1 MDVVLSQNL
10 VPNLLKGG
18 AQSKLYLLRPK
29 GEIGKSTYI
38 DHPPPPSQL
47 DISLSPQVS
56 KRMASI
62 SLSSPKPSP
71 ELRGLLFSPGP
82 AVLPRSLFNSRGTR
96 TRSFRKIRSLE
107 VRRPRSVTPVSLQRS
122 EHDVVVVGAGIIGLT
137 IARQLLLSSSLS
149 VAVVDAGV
157 PCSGATGA
165 GQGYIWLANKTP
177 GSDTWELGMRSKQL
191 WEELADSMKRQ
202 GMDPLDVMGWKKTG
216 SLLIGKTSSELA
228 MLELRVNLFNRAG
241 LRAEYLSSSSL
252 HSKEPALEV
261 GEESGAAFF
270 PEDCQLDAFQAVAFI
285 EKGNKYFSPEGRY
298 AEFYN
303 NPAIRLLRSER
314 TGAVEGIQTSQN
326 ILYGKKAVVVAAG
339 AWSGS
344 LMKSFIEKPNSGLN
358 VPVKPRKGHLLVL
371 EKFNKIHLN
380 HGLMEVGYIDHQA
393 ATLPYTSLASE
404 ADEDAQKLSSISMTA
419 TMDSRENLVLGSSR
433 QFTGFSTEV
442 DESIIK
448 QILNRAGEF
457 FPALRA
463 LSCDVSQNRKIR
475 IGLRPY
481 MPDGKPVIG
490 PVPSLPNLLLATG
503 HEGSGLLMA
512 LGTAEM
518 VTDMILGN
526 SDKVDCTPFS
536 IQGRFC
542 SEGS

>member
-1 MDVVLSQNL
+1 
-10 VPNLLKGG
+10 
-18 AQSKLYLLRPK
+18 
-29 GEIGKSTYI
+29 
-38 DHPPPPSQL
+38 
-47 DISLSPQVS
+47 
-56 KRMASI
+56 MASI

-202 GMDPLDVMGWKKTG
+202 GIDPLDVMGWKKTG

-481 MPDGKPVIG
+481 SMPYALQLTALCASVYSVPLSLNIFCMKIEFKQRAMTTFLLIPVPDGKPVIG

-542 SEGS
+542 SLDYSEGS